1 MAYRGSNTK
10 ITLVSGHCISLID
23 LLTTCTGQK
32 KNICVYSRTSKKS
45 RVGRDY
51 YFFLFFF
58 LLSAKPE
65 IVGSGIRFLYFVF
78 RNFR

>member
-32 KNICVYSRTSKKS
+32 KIYVCLLLHVKK
-45 RVGRDY
+45 
-51 YFFLFFF
+51 
-58 LLSAKPE
+58 
-65 IVGSGIRFLYFVF
+65 I
-78 RNFR
+78 